1 MNDRKHSILDPSSE
15 SIRVLLDEVAA
26 ENRLWSADDLR
37 DVLNHQWSAP
47 LAVDLS
53 GLTVENAER
62 VEMLATSKGL
72 LLRSFG
78 DLLEHPHPPLSLL
91 VLTKE
96 FAKRCLSSS
105 NGAVPHDVA
114 RVLYFAS
121 IATALD
127 RCSLRIT
134 KLGDKQIADGISWAL
149 SLDWI
154 PTGARG
160 VLAAG
165 SNAITGT
172 EKPSS

>member
-1 MNDRKHSILDPSSE
+1 MNDRKHSTLDTSSE

-37 DVLNHQWSAP
+37 DVLDHQWTAP
-47 LAVDLS
+47 LAVDLA
-53 GLTVENAER
+53 GLSQQNAER
-62 VEMLATSKGL
+62 VETLATSKGL

-78 DLLEHPHPPLSLL
+78 DLLEHPHPPLTLL

-105 NGAVPHDVA
+105 NGVVPHDVA

-121 IATALD
+121 IAAALD
-127 RCSLRIT
+127 RCGLRIT
-134 KLGDKQIADGISWAL
+134 KLGDKQIADGMTWAL

-154 PTGARG
+154 PSGARAI
-160 VLAAG
+160 LSAG
-165 SNAITGT
+165 IEAISGMGRK
-172 EKPSS
+172 ES